1 MKKIRSHVIGIDQGE
16 HIMFS
21 DYENNG
27 RMWAGEGTRQ
37 RKKTIAFSEP
47 FRAPPVVQVT
57 MTLWDVDKDTN
68 VRADVQAKNVSAT
81 GFDLIFR
88 TWGDTRVAR
97 VRLGWTAMGEVPNDD
112 DWDLY

>member
-1 MKKIRSHVIGIDQGE
+1 MKRIRASLFGIDQGE

-27 RMWAGEGTRQ
+27 KMWSGSGTRQ
-37 RKKTIAFSEP
+37 RKKTIVFSEP
-47 FRAPPVVQVT
+47 FEAPPAVQVS
-57 MTLWDVDKDTN
+57 MSLLDMDKDTN
-68 VRADVQAKNVSAT
+68 MRADVQAKNISTT

-97 VRLGWTAMGEVPNDD
+97 ARLSWIAMGALVDEES
-112 DWDLY
+112 WDLY

>member
-37 RKKTIAFSEP
+37 RKKTIVFSEP

>member
-1 MKKIRSHVIGIDQGE
+1 MKKLNSHLIGIDQGE

-27 RMWAGEGTRQ
+27 RMWSGDGTRQ
-37 RKKTIAFSEP
+37 RKKTIVFSES
-47 FRAPPVVQVT
+47 FAHAPTVQVS
-57 MTLWDVDKDTN
+57 MSLLDLDKETN
-68 VRADVQAKNVSAT
+68 LRADVQAKNVSAS

-97 VRLGWTAMGEVPNDD
+97 VRLSWLAIGAVPSED

>member
-1 MKKIRSHVIGIDQGE
+1 MKKINSHRVGIDHGE
-16 HIMFS
+16 HVMFS

-27 RMWAGEGTRQ
+27 HMWSGSGTRQ
-37 RKKTIAFSEP
+37 RKKTIVFSEP
-47 FRAPPVVQVT
+47 FADVPTVQAGLS
-57 MTLWDVDKDTN
+57 LWDVDKDTN
-68 VRADVQAKNVSAT
+68 VRADVLAKNISST

-97 VRLGWTAMGEVPNDD
+97 VRLTWMAIGSVDNED